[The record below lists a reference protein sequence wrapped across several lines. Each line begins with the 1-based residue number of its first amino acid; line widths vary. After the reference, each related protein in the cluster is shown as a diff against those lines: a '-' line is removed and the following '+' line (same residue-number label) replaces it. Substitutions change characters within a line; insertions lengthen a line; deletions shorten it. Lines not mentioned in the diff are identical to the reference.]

1 LFPGEPHLVPAAGRA
16 QARARGRATVTATL
30 PRERFCHLALLYR
43 GHGEYLSA
51 VRAFVQACA
60 ARGDAVFVAVPERM
74 AQLMHQELGDV
85 SAHMTLADMA
95 ELGRNPARI
104 IPAVLSYAS
113 QHRGQ
118 NVCFIGEPIWPGR
131 TAEEIQEATRHEVLT
146 NLAFR
151 DSPVRVLC
159 PYDGARLPESV
170 LADAACTHPA
180 VIRDRQEMA
189 SDSYLE
195 PPHLPPR
202 CTRELS
208 PPPVHA
214 EVLGYRDDLR
224 PVRSFVAS
232 RAERAGLTEERT
244 WDLVLAAHEL
254 AGNTVRHTGGGGT
267 VRLWRTGDRIICQVS
282 DTGQITD
289 PLAGRRVPSDEELG
303 GRGLWLVNQLCDL
316 VQARTGRAGTTTR
329 LHMRTASARQRRQS

>member
-1 LFPGEPHLVPAAGRA
+1 M
-16 QARARGRATVTATL
+16 
-30 PRERFCHLALLYR
+30 
-43 GHGEYLSA
+43 YLSA

-60 ARGDAVFVAVPERM
+60 ARGDAVFVAVPERK
-74 AQLMHQELGDV
+74 AQLVRQELGAD

-113 QHRGQ
+113 QHRGR
-118 NVCFIGEPIWPGR
+118 NVCFVGEPIWPGR

-159 PYDGARLPESV
+159 PYDEARLPGPV
-170 LADAACTHPA
+170 LADAVCTHPA

-224 PVRSFVAS
+224 PVRRFVAS
-232 RAERAGLTEERT
+232 RAERARLTESRT
-244 WDLVLAAHEL
+244 GDLVLAADEL

-267 VRLWRTGDRIICQVS
+267 ARLWRTSDRIICQVS

-289 PLAGRRVPSDEELG
+289 PLAGRRAPSDEELG

-316 VQARTGRAGTTTR
+316 VQARTSRAGTVTR
-329 LHMRTASARQRRQS
+329 LHMRTASACQRQAGA